1 MRKKTKVSAGFHDN
15 RLHYSSSRHT
25 IYINLPPSNIRYRQ
39 HKAATQRASLIQ
51 YSVLGGNFSIRQR
64 LDFCLLCLAD
74 ERLLSHK
81 LNQLFSQLPWKRT
94 RTTNQFLCVRSTEQ
108 APRSRR
114 FKQKPNVVPAGSTQD
129 ITQKYT
135 KNSVRCNNSH
145 VFPPK
150 IECLKGNSQRQI
162 IELFVSLNF

>member
-1 MRKKTKVSAGFHDN
+1 MVGVTKRAVTDLTQWSVIYISNFRNKFNDPYPFILVSLIKKNLKQQQQIMRKKTKVSAGFHDN

-25 IYINLPPSNIRYRQ
+25 IYINLPPSNIRYPQ

-51 YSVLGGNFSIRQR
+51 YSVLGSNFSIRQR

-94 RTTNQFLCVRSTEQ
+94 RTTN
-108 APRSRR
+108 
-114 FKQKPNVVPAGSTQD
+114 
-129 ITQKYT
+129 
-135 KNSVRCNNSH
+135 
-145 VFPPK
+145 
-150 IECLKGNSQRQI
+150 
-162 IELFVSLNF
+162 